1 MLPSYRPGVTWCDLH
16 DCLPSFLTGAMEEA
30 LPLLERKLRGYAQP
44 DALLTAVE
52 TRSSSPVRI
61 LRDESGQSALR
72 GLYPCGEGAGYAGRH
87 PVRRSGRYAL
97 RRKNLGGIFMMRKLA
112 VVADYLNDS
121 HRAHIEK
128 MAGDAGFTVDYFTE
142 GHLPQD
148 RAGEYEVIYGT
159 VPPKE
164 LKAATALRWFCCAYA
179 GMDQW
184 KDDALY
190 HSSEVMLSNSSGAY
204 GVTISEHM
212 VMVTLML
219 LRQMP
224 TVQEWMHRHDWS
236 DEKPPMR
243 SVCGSRITVLG
254 TGDIGTSFAR
264 RVKAMGAK
272 TVVGVSRSG
281 RHVDDALRRHVHHDA
296 AGSGAAGDGDPG
308 HGPARHGGDGGHPLP
323 QPHRPAAQGGGGGE
337 RGPWHRHRSGRP
349 DGGPERRTA
358 GRCGAGCGAPE
369 PLPPEHPLWNT
380 KNLLLTPHLSGFMS
394 LGITRDTAVAL
405 FCEDFE
411 NYIAGRPLKRLVDR
425 RQGLLIT
432 GYRSI

>member
-1 MLPSYRPGVTWCDLH
+1 
-16 DCLPSFLTGAMEEA
+16 
-30 LPLLERKLRGYAQP
+30 
-44 DALLTAVE
+44 
-52 TRSSSPVRI
+52 
-61 LRDESGQSALR
+61 
-72 GLYPCGEGAGYAGRH
+72 
-87 PVRRSGRYAL
+87 
-97 RRKNLGGIFMMRKLA
+97 MMRKLA
-112 VVADYLNDS
+112 GVADYLNDS
-121 HRAHIEK
+121 HRTHIEK

-164 LKAATALRWFCCAYA
+164 LKAATALRWFCCSYA

-190 HSSEVMLSNSSGAY
+190 HSPEVMLSNSSGAY

-224 TVQEWMHRHDWS
+224 TVQEWMRRHDWS
-236 DEKPPMR
+236 NEKPPMR

-281 RHVDDALRRHVHHDA
+281 RHVDDAYDAMYTTAQLDQVLPETEILAMALPGTAETEGILSRSRIALLPKEAVVVNVGRGTAIDADDLIVQRRALLVALVVHCPVGVDAEAGRLLGCVDVGAQEQKLPAVFFLLTLDHAPHRLVVIAA
-296 AGSGAAGDGDPG
+296 AGVFVAVGGDDEQGLFRHILPAGVLVDVPDVVD
-308 HGPARHGGDGGHPLP
+308 GPAYGVQQRRAAPGEILLLRHERHLGKGQAVVDDHALIVKQHGGDQGLARLLFLPRDHGVEAADGVRLQPGH
-323 QPHRPAAQGGGGGE
+323 
-337 RGPWHRHRSGRP
+337 
-349 DGGPERRTA
+349 RTA
-358 GRCGAGCGAPE
+358 AIQ
-369 PLPPEHPLWNT
+369 N
-380 KNLLLTPHLSGFMS
+380 KNQFRHKKALL
-394 LGITRDTAVAL
+394 R
-405 FCEDFE
+405 
-411 NYIAGRPLKRLVDR
+411 
-425 RQGLLIT
+425 LIT
-432 GYRSI
+432 LPL